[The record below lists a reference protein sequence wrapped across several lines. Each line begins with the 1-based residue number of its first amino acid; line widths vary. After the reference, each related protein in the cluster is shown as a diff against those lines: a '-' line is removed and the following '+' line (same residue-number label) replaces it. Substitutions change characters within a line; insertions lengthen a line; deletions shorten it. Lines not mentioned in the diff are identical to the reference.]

1 MRLFS
6 PQDNISESMHVTP
19 PLRRELSV
27 TEEVRIE
34 RGDNDDDKQ
43 IKLNVAYIGEINN
56 NQ

>member
-43 IKLNVAYIGEINN
+43 IKLHIAYIGEINN

>member
-34 RGDNDDDKQ
+34 RGGDVDDDEQ
-43 IKLNVAYIGEINN
+43 IKLTYKGGINDK
-56 NQ
+56 